1 MVVAVVTWLTI
12 CNCLNNFKLCTSLI
26 LSVPLLLNL
35 SSACDQFS
43 AEIFK
48 VEDSGPRSIP
58 VLCNSTVSANSFLS
72 EKAASSFCSTV
83 WNACQNVS
91 ILKSPF
97 ASLLQGTTRV
107 ETNTTISKLNELW
120 HSESNFCHV
129 YGGSLDSG
137 LACFD
142 GEKVILN
149 KGETQFPP
157 RGLCLEKIG
166 NGSYL
171 NMVAH
176 PDGSD
181 RAFFSNQAGKIWLV
195 TIPEQGL
202 GGTLGLDESSPFID
216 LTDEVHFDNSFGMMG
231 LAFHPNFARN
241 GRFFASFNCD
251 KVKTPGCSGR
261 CSCNSDVNCDPLKL
275 GSSGSVQPCR
285 YYKVIAEFTANGTAS
300 EISMATKAKPSEVRR
315 IFSLGLPVAFNNGGQ
330 ILFGPADGYLYVML
344 GDGGIEEDP
353 YNFSQN
359 KKSLLGKILRLD
371 INNIPSETG
380 TVDLWGNYSVPQD
393 NPFSEDKE
401 LQPEIWARG
410 LRNPWRCSFD
420 SQRPLYFIC
429 ADAGQD
435 EYEEVDI
442 ITKGGN
448 YGWNVYEGPFLF
460 NSSHSSNSMNLI
472 FPILG
477 YKHSDI
483 NNNVS
488 ASICGGYFY
497 RSITDPCL
505 YGSYLYG
512 DLYGSAIW
520 AAVESPTNSGNFTTT
535 FLPFSCAHDSPIQ
548 CNSVPESSLPDLHY
562 IYSFGQDNRK
572 DIYVL
577 ANNGVYRVVQP
588 RRCNY
593 TCPNEIVTAVS
604 SQLSS
609 SSSRRNHFTY
619 PNCKLILFLSSLLH
633 VLGTIL

>member
-1 MVVAVVTWLTI
+1 MSDFVAVFLWF
-12 CNCLNNFKLCTSLI
+12 CNFLLLFGFTDSIPLCT
-26 LSVPLLLNL
+26 
-35 SSACDQFS
+35 
-43 AEIFK
+43 
-48 VEDSGPRSIP
+48 
-58 VLCNSTVSANSFLS
+58 
-72 EKAASSFCSTV
+72 
-83 WNACQNVS
+83 
-91 ILKSPF
+91 
-97 ASLLQGTTRV
+97 
-107 ETNTTISKLNELW
+107 ETN
-120 HSESNFCHV
+120 FCNT
-129 YGGSLDSG
+129 YGGSK
-137 LACFD
+137 CFD
-142 GEKVILN
+142 GEKVVLN
-149 KGETQFPP
+149 KCDTRFPS

-181 RAFFSNQAGKIWLV
+181 RAFFANQAGKIWLA

-202 GGTLGLDESSPFID
+202 GGTLGLDESSPFMD
-216 LTDEVHFDNSFGMMG
+216 LTDQVHFHNSFGLMG
-231 LAFHPNFARN
+231 LAFHPNFTRN

-251 KVKTPGCSGR
+251 RIKTPGCSGK

-275 GSSGSVQPCR
+275 AASSSSSGSVQPCR
-285 YYKVIAEFTANGTAS
+285 YYKLIAEFTANVTAS
-300 EISMATKAKPSEVRR
+300 DISMATRAKPSEVRR
-315 IFSLGLPVAFNNGGQ
+315 IFSLGLPIAFNHGGQ
-330 ILFGPADGYLYVML
+330 ILFGPADGYLYAML
-344 GDGGIEEDP
+344 GDGGIEEDI

-371 INNIPSETG
+371 IDNMPIESG
-380 TVDLWGNYSVPQD
+380 IVDQWGSYSIPQD
-393 NPFSEDKE
+393 NPFSEDNE

-460 NSSHSSNSMNLI
+460 NSSHSSAISTDLI
-472 FPILG
+472 FPVLG
-477 YKHSDI
+477 YKHSDV

-497 RSITDPCL
+497 RSMTDPCL

-520 AAVESPTNSGNFTTT
+520 SAVENPTNSGNFTTT
-535 FLPFSCAHDSPIQ
+535 LLPFSCAHDSPIQ
-548 CNSVPESSLPDLHY
+548 CKYVPESSLPDLRY
-562 IYSFGQDNRK
+562 IYSFGEDNRK
-572 DIYVL
+572 EIYVL
-577 ANNGVYRVVQP
+577 ANNGVYRVVRP
-588 RRCNY
+588 SRCNY
-593 TCPNEIVTAVS
+593 TCPKEIVTVVS
-604 SQLSS
+604 SQISS
-609 SSSRRNHFTY
+609 SSSCRFNHFSY
-619 PNCKLILFLSSLLH
+619 SNGELMLLLSSLLH

>member
-1 MVVAVVTWLTI
+1 MADFVAVFLWF
-12 CNCLNNFKLCTSLI
+12 CNFLLLFGFTDSIPLCT
-26 LSVPLLLNL
+26 
-35 SSACDQFS
+35 
-43 AEIFK
+43 
-48 VEDSGPRSIP
+48 
-58 VLCNSTVSANSFLS
+58 
-72 EKAASSFCSTV
+72 
-83 WNACQNVS
+83 
-91 ILKSPF
+91 
-97 ASLLQGTTRV
+97 
-107 ETNTTISKLNELW
+107 
-120 HSESNFCHV
+120 ESNFCNT
-129 YGGSLDSG
+129 YGGSK
-137 LACFD
+137 CFD
-142 GEKVILN
+142 GEKVVFN
-149 KGETQFPP
+149 KCDTQFPS

-181 RAFFSNQAGKIWLV
+181 RAFFANQAGKIWLS

-202 GGTLGLDESSPFID
+202 GGTLGLDESSPFMD
-216 LTDEVHFDNSFGMMG
+216 LTDQVHFYNSFGLMG
-231 LAFHPNFARN
+231 
-241 GRFFASFNCD
+241 
-251 KVKTPGCSGR
+251 K

-275 GSSGSVQPCR
+275 ASSSSGSVQPCR

-300 EISMATKAKPSEVRR
+300 DISMATRAKPSEVRR
-315 IFSLGLPVAFNNGGQ
+315 IFSLGLPIAFNHGGQ

-344 GDGGIEEDP
+344 GDGGIEEDH

-371 INNIPSETG
+371 VNNMPSI
-380 TVDLWGNYSVPQD
+380 VDQWGNYSVPQD
-393 NPFSEDKE
+393 NPFSEDNE

-460 NSSHSSNSMNLI
+460 NSSHSSAISMDLI
-472 FPILG
+472 FPVLG
-477 YKHSDI
+477 YKHSDV

-497 RSITDPCL
+497 RSMTDPCL

-520 AAVESPTNSGNFTTT
+520 SAVENPTNSGNFTTT
-535 FLPFSCAHDSPIQ
+535 LLPFSCAHDSPIQ
-548 CNSVPESSLPDLHY
+548 CKYVPESSLPDLRY
-562 IYSFGQDNRK
+562 IYSFGEDNRK
-572 DIYVL
+572 EIYVL
-577 ANNGVYRVVQP
+577 ANNGVYRVVRP
-588 RRCNY
+588 SRCNY
-593 TCPNEIVTAVS
+593 TCPKEIVKVVS
-604 SQLSS
+604 SQISS

-619 PNCKLILFLSSLLH
+619 PNGELMLLLSSLLY